1 MKGAREMF
9 ERLYFNLVLSMVTAG
24 AAHYLTTGDTLT
36 GACHGA
42 IAIGIIILDCV
53 TVD

>member
-1 MKGAREMF
+1 MF
-9 ERLYFNLVLSMVTAG
+9 GRLYYNLVLSMVTAG
-24 AAHYLTTGDTLT
+24 AAHFMTTGEIFT

-53 TVD
+53 TSD